1 MDIKVEAFMIG
12 KDEKVLEGEPEF
24 EQFSTVYAFTSQG
37 SQGPGIVMDLY
48 SSSPVVKRTCDE
60 TDPYL
65 LENRGKS
72 QIRFYSTDSNVKHRL
87 VYSLNSSET
96 I

>member
-1 MDIKVEAFMIG
+1 MKRFW
-12 KDEKVLEGEPEF
+12 KGETEF
-24 EQFSTVYAFTSQG
+24 EQFCTVYAFTGQG

-48 SSSPVVKRTCDE
+48 SSSPVVKRIWDE
-60 TDPYL
+60 NDPYS
-65 LENRGKS
+65 LENYGKS
-72 QIRFYSTDSNVKHRL
+72 QICFYSTGSNVKYRL